1 MQEIFIPGGGMA
13 MEEATIAEW
22 SKQPGD
28 PVAVGDVVAVIE
40 TDKALVEIEA
50 EADGVLGPHLHPEGS
65 VLPVGTSIGHIL
77 ETGEGPAGA

>member
-13 MEEATIAEW
+13 MEEATLAEW

-28 PVAVGDVVAVIE
+28 HVKAGDIVAVIE

-50 EADGVLGPHLHPEGS
+50 EANGILGPHLHPEGS
-65 VLPVGTSIGHIL
+65 VLPVGTPIGQIL
-77 ETGEGPAGA
+77 EPGEDQSSA